1 MTNETRIPFIIQ
13 QLQHKAKKAA
23 EPPIMDASLILGLE
37 DFNKIRPPAYR
48 VAMKLESLQ
57 SIYRMDIVLV
67 HHIEAALELGR
78 RAKKQQDSVLSEDQ
92 VTGRLDKMFR
102 IACPEWPDNFTLE
115 TSEKLS
121 SLIFRMFDRDQLGQI
136 RVVSLY
142 IALTCLSSENL
153 LLKYGALVCAVASS
167 SGSIT
172 RASLRSLLEDV
183 SQVPAVIQETE
194 VFGDVEDAV
203 KSCFRGV
210 LTSTVSRE
218 HVTSWLQS
226 EPRPLLWLRVMHRL
240 VVSQKVVHAVRCHIC
255 KTFPINGLR
264 YRCVK
269 CLKVHVCQSCFLSE
283 QRTRKHKSHHPVIEF
298 CTPPT
303 WRESFS
309 SFFQSARHS
318 LLPRRHTQKGESRKG
333 LSREE
338 AKDSQSS
345 ARLKTNRKGGSTN
358 PTECVSYDSSM
369 QLKPSSSKS
378 LQTDETLVEQLK
390 VSTLVAEVRD
400 LQREKRQLEDQLEV
414 WRLTLQSEQGK
425 LNERCA
431 EMEVTMETVRE
442 HNLTLQATLTQTL
455 NKLEFRQRANEKTQH
470 LNEIENE
477 ENTKKENVTPISDVE
492 TCTDENLK
500 IEEELVSM
508 TDAEWS
514 ESEQTPPPTIDQDV
528 DWSQDIC
535 YDIVDCAAKGL
546 PAMQQEEVDICMADE
561 QNHGTNS
568 PQELLQQ
575 TMEQL
580 LSVLATHIRKDTQ
593 TGGNEELPLIDA
605 AEQIGDSLLYLV
617 DAVRQVP
624 RESGIYATV

>member
-1 MTNETRIPFIIQ
+1 HPEHLW
-13 QLQHKAKKAA
+13 LQIVNFRFQVLA
-23 EPPIMDASLILGLE
+23 LE

-67 HHIEAALELGR
+67 HHIEAALEMGR
-78 RAKKQQDSVLSEDQ
+78 RAKKQQDSVLCEDQ
-92 VTGRLDKMFR
+92 VIGRLDKMFR
-102 IACPEWPDNFTLE
+102 IACPEWPHNFTLE
-115 TSEKLS
+115 TSKKLS
-121 SLIFRMFDRDQLGQI
+121 SLIFRMFDRDRLGQV
-136 RVVSLY
+136 RAVSLY

-153 LLKYGALVCAVASS
+153 LLKYEALVCAVASS
-167 SGSIT
+167 SGFIS

-194 VFGDVEDAV
+194 VFGDVEDVV

-210 LTSTVSRE
+210 LTSTVSKE

-226 EPRPLLWLRVMHRL
+226 EPRPLLWLPVMHRL

-255 KTFPINGLR
+255 KTFPISGLR

-283 QRTRKHKSHHPVIEF
+283 QGTRKHKSCHPVIEF

-318 LLPRRHTQKGESRKG
+318 LLPRRHTQREESGKG

-338 AKDSQSS
+338 AKDSQRLDGS
-345 ARLKTNRKGGSTN
+345 ARLKTNRKSGSTT
-358 PTECVSYDSSM
+358 PTECVSHDSSM
-369 QLKPSSSKS
+369 QLKSSSSKS

-400 LQREKRQLEDQLEV
+400 LQREKRELEDQLEV
-414 WRLTLQSEQGK
+414 WRLTFQSEQGK

-442 HNLTLQATLTQTL
+442 HNLTLQATLIQTL
-455 NKLEFRQRANEKTQH
+455 NKLVLRQCANEKTQH
-470 LNEIENE
+470 LNETEIE
-477 ENTKKENVTPISDVE
+477 ENTKKENVTPISEVE
-492 TCTDENLK
+492 TCADENLK
-500 IEEELVSM
+500 IEELVSK
-508 TDAEWS
+508 TDDEWS
-514 ESEQTPPPTIDQDV
+514 ETEETPPPTVDQDV
-528 DWSQDIC
+528 DWSQDVC
-535 YDIVDCAAKGL
+535 YDVVDCSAKGL
-546 PAMQQEEVDICMADE
+546 PVMQQEEVDICIADE

-580 LSVLATHIRKDTQ
+580 LAVLDTHSRKDTQ
-593 TGGNEELPLIDA
+593 TGGNEELSLIDA

-624 RESGIYATV
+624 GERGIDATV